1 MSFRIKELWA
11 FTAIGSDDEEGIV
24 AIHTMTSSLPLVA
37 SDRIRLND
45 LMPIAKRISK
55 ETKKRITVAKFSVRE
70 VIEEIVP
77 DEMN

>member
-11 FTAIGSDDEEGIV
+11 FTAIGSDNEEGVV
-24 AIHTMTSSLPLVA
+24 AIHTSTGSLPLVA

-55 ETKKRITVAKFSVRE
+55 ESKMRIVVSKFSVRE
-70 VIEEIVP
+70 IVEEIVP
-77 DEMN
+77 NETN